1 MRRRLLGIVAALAVA
16 SCASLDRV
24 EDTGTT
30 AHVDSPLSF
39 MFGEWV
45 GTASGFAP
53 DGTPYTV
60 TQTERVGPML
70 DGDVVVI
77 EGTGYRENGETAFS
91 AFAVVSQSGPNGGW
105 EMRSYANG
113 RAGTFPFEPRENGF
127 VWSTPAGPNA
137 RMRYSATFDGDRWS
151 QVGEY
156 VVEAQPPRQVFEMNL
171 ARIGPTAWPS
181 SDPVAI
187 PGSRQETAN

>member
-1 MRRRLLGIVAALAVA
+1 MLRQLLGLVAALLVA
-16 SCASLDRV
+16 SCASLDRAGPHGGATQV
-24 EDTGTT
+24 
-30 AHVDSPLSF
+30 VSPLSF

-45 GTASGFAP
+45 GSASGFAP

-70 DGDVVVI
+70 EGDIVVI
-77 EGTGYRENGETAFS
+77 EGMGYRDNGETAFS

-105 EMRSYANG
+105 EMRSYSNG
-113 RAGTFPFEPRENGF
+113 RAGTFPFEPRKNGF

-137 RMRYSATFDGDRWS
+137 RMKYSATFDGDRWS

-156 VVEAQPPRQVFEMNL
+156 VVEGQPPRQVFEMNL
-171 ARIGPTAWPS
+171 VRTAATAWPS
-181 SDPVAI
+181 GDPVAV
-187 PGSRQETAN
+187 PESRQKRAN

>member
-1 MRRRLLGIVAALAVA
+1 MRQWWLGIVAAFVVA

-24 EDTGTT
+24 GRPGTPT
-30 AHVDSPLSF
+30 VDSPLSF
-39 MFGEWV
+39 MFGQWV

-70 DGDVVVI
+70 EGDVVVI
-77 EGTGYRENGETAFS
+77 EGTGYRDTGEIAFS
-91 AFAVVSQSGPNGGW
+91 AFAVVSQSGSNGSW

-127 VWSTPAGPNA
+127 VWSTPAGPTA
-137 RMRYSATFDGDRWS
+137 LMRYSATFDGDRWS

-156 VVEAQPPRQVFEMNL
+156 VVEGQPPRQVFEMNL
-171 ARIGPTAWPS
+171 VRIAATEWPS
-181 SDPVAI
+181 GDPVAL
-187 PGSRQETAN
+187 PE